1 MDTGVDRNRLPDKN
15 RALYDVQAMQRFDL
29 NGRLQAADDGEKILL
44 SPGVYECEPV
54 VLGGKEDIEI
64 SGYGAVLV
72 MTRYT
77 QPAFSLRNC
86 KNIQIKGV
94 VIDHKT
100 PANTQGDVMEVGD
113 GCALWR
119 AHRGYQQDL
128 LDSEQMDCREGASPP
143 GELFRADGDI
153 PVADVGFPRVVP
165 AGEEGA
171 FWLYGDVRGLRAGDR
186 IVFRGKPAHV
196 NALIGCEN
204 ILFQDVTLL
213 SGSGFGLF
221 EKDGAGSTRVER
233 MLITPGPMPLDADH
247 PRLVS
252 TCDATHSANMRRG
265 ISVRDSWF
273 EKMTDDAA
281 NVHSYFAKA
290 VSYDPQSGMLR
301 YTYGEQRYQTSC
313 APFRKGDAG
322 WCFRPETGEKI
333 PFTALSDT
341 AAAEDGYFCIHIR
354 MTSPGLLDGML
365 IQNKSASGDG
375 FCYENCLIDN
385 NRSRGILVKAS
396 HGCIRGCTFRHNGMS
411 AVLVKP
417 EIPDGWGEC
426 GFAEDLVIENNR
438 IEECGFFTGSE
449 LHSAINIQ
457 ADIPGAWMHHRNI
470 RIRNNSFGPRYT
482 AYAVFADHVEGLGLA
497 KNCFEARAA
506 HHEELYPQ
514 GFNSLWPDDTEPAV
528 LLSDVTDLEE
538 NGNRFPPS
546 VRHPLVFRKE
556 EEKA

>member
-1 MDTGVDRNRLPDKN
+1 M
-15 RALYDVQAMQRFDL
+15 YDVRAMQRFDL
-29 NGRLQAADDGEKILL
+29 NGRLQAADDGEKIVL
-44 SPGVYECEPV
+44 SPGVYECNPV
-54 VLGGKEDIEI
+54 VLSGKADLEI

-77 QPAFSLRNC
+77 QPALTLRNC
-86 KNIQIKGV
+86 RNIRIEGV
-94 VIDHKT
+94 TIDHKI
-100 PANTQGDVMEVGD
+100 PANTQGDVAEVAD
-113 GCALWR
+113 GCVLWR
-119 AHRGYQQDL
+119 AHRGYYRNL
-128 LDSEQMDCREGASPP
+128 LDSAQMDCREGASPP

-165 AGEEGA
+165 AQEEGS
-171 FWLYGDVRGLRAGDR
+171 FWLYGDVCGIKAGDR

-196 NALIGCEN
+196 NTLIGCED
-204 ILFQDVTLL
+204 ILFRDVTLL

-221 EKDGAGSTRVER
+221 EKDGAGNTRVER
-233 MLITPGPMPLDADH
+233 MLITPGPMSPEADC

-281 NVHSYFAKA
+281 NIHSYFARA
-290 VSYDPQSGMLR
+290 VGYDAQSGMLR
-301 YTYGEQRYQTSC
+301 YTYGEERYQTCC
-313 APFRKGDAG
+313 APFRKGDEG
-322 WCFRPETGEKI
+322 WCFRPETGEKLR
-333 PFTALSDT
+333 FTALSDT
-341 AAAEDGYFCIHIR
+341 AAEEDGCFCIHIR
-354 MTSPGLLDGML
+354 MVSAGLPDGMI

-396 HGCIRGCTFRHNGMS
+396 HGRIRGCTFRHNGMS

-449 LHSAINIQ
+449 LHSAVNIQ
-457 ADIPGAWMHHRNI
+457 ADVPHTWMCHRNI
-470 RIRNNSFGPRYT
+470 QICNNSFGPRYT
-482 AYAVFADHVEGLGLA
+482 AYALFADHVEGLNLA
-497 KNCFEARAA
+497 GNCFEARAA
-506 HHEELYPQ
+506 RHEELYPQ
-514 GFNSLWPDDTEPAV
+514 GFNTLWPDDTEPAV
-528 LLSDVTDLEE
+528 LLSDVTDLQES
-538 NGNRFPPS
+538 GNSFPPS
-546 VRHPLVFRKE
+546 VRRPMVSRKE
-556 EEKA
+556 EKSS